1 MRKQWKQWKTF
12 IFLGS
17 KITVDNDYSHE
28 IKRCLLFGRKAMTNL
43 DSILK
48 SRHMTLPA
56 KIHILK
62 AVVFPIVMYGCE
74 SLIVSKTKPQRID
87 AFKLWCWRRLLRP
100 PWTVRK
106 IKPVNP
112 KGNQPWIFI
121 GRIDTEAEALILW
134 PPDATRWPTGKDS
147 DARKNW
153 EQAEKG
159 ALEDEMVG
167 WHHPLNGHEFE
178 QTLGDS
184 ERQGGLDCHFPCDCK
199 ELNVT

>member
-1 MRKQWKQWKTF
+1 MAESEEKLKSLWMRMKEESEKADLKLNIQKTKIMASGSISSWQIDGKTIETVRDF

-17 KITVDNDYSHE
+17 KITVDNDCSHE

-112 KGNQPWIFI
+112 KGNQP
-121 GRIDTEAEALILW
+121 
-134 PPDATRWPTGKDS
+134 
-147 DARKNW
+147 
-153 EQAEKG
+153 
-159 ALEDEMVG
+159 
-167 WHHPLNGHEFE
+167 
-178 QTLGDS
+178 
-184 ERQGGLDCHFPCDCK
+184 
-199 ELNVT
+199 